1 VPDERTC
8 SRARDIDRLDADQR
22 DLRREVREEYLR
34 KDVYVAER
42 DGLRGNIK
50 RLQDDDTSK
59 ASGNRT
65 WLLGLL
71 QMVLAV
77 VLGSVAAYLTARGA
91 H

>member
-1 VPDERTC
+1 MTDERTC
-8 SRARDIDRLDADQR
+8 ARARDIDRLDADQR

-42 DGLRGNIK
+42 DADRGNIK

-65 WLLGLL
+65 WLLGLT

-77 VLGSVAAYLTARGA
+77 VLGAVAAYLTARGA

>member
-1 VPDERTC
+1 VTDERTC
-8 SRARDIDRLDADQR
+8 ARARDIDRLDADQR

-42 DGLRGNIK
+42 DADRGSIK

-65 WLLGLL
+65 WLLGLT

-77 VLGSVAAYLTARGA
+77 VLGAVAAYLTARGA